1 MFDSAFDRLHSL
13 LVQDVMAR
21 TVVWVS
27 TRQPMADIAGLF
39 RKHAI
44 SSAPVVDEQGVCVGI
59 LSATDF
65 LSRDAERTASQV
77 PPHHHPPVWLPD
89 DVAATYMS
97 QGVQTVPATSPLL
110 HAARVMCMQ
119 HVHRLPV
126 VDCEGRPVGIISTMD
141 VVSALLKALSEQ
153 EAAV

>member
-1 MFDSAFDRLHSL
+1 MFDTAMDRIQSL

-39 RKHAI
+39 RKHDI

-59 LSATDF
+59 LSSTDF
-65 LSRDAERTASQV
+65 LRRDSERSERGPA
-77 PPHHHPPVWLPD
+77 PHHRPPVWTPE
-89 DVAATYMS
+89 DVAGTYMS
-97 QGVQTVPATSPLL
+97 QGVQTVPATAPLL
-110 HAARVMCMQ
+110 HAARIMCLQ

-126 VDCEGRPVGIISTMD
+126 VDCEGRPVGMVSTMD
-141 VVSALLKALSEQ
+141 LVATLLKALSEQ
-153 EAAV
+153 EASV